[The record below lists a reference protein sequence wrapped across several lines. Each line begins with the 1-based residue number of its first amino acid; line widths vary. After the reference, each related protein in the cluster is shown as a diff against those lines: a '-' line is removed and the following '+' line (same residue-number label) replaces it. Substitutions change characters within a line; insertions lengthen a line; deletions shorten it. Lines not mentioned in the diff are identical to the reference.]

1 MISTM
6 EPKREIEVLDLSWRA
21 FSSGGGQ
28 LSEEGF
34 WRWPSVPYL
43 VVNAVFRCEPGY
55 YRDKA
60 LARSMD
66 YRQVTVTGS
75 PEEEEAAFVT
85 RFEEHVAATEKD
97 PDLSPL
103 EEWANWANSMPEPQR
118 VWTYDD
124 ALWDYLPKFDCFHF
138 RGWVS
143 DCPVTRAALQELR
156 LYQIDGNTGSVYR
169 STEEE
174 IVLKHLETIGSYW
187 D

>member
-1 MISTM
+1 MK
-6 EPKREIEVLDLSWRA
+6 PDREIEILDLSWRA

-28 LSEEGF
+28 LTEEGF
-34 WRWPSVPYL
+34 WGWPSVPFL

-60 LARSMD
+60 MARSKD
-66 YRQVTVTGS
+66 YRQVIVTGS
-75 PEEEEAAFVT
+75 PEEEEAAFAA
-85 RFEEHVAATEKD
+85 RFEEHMGAMDEN
-97 PDLSPL
+97 PELSSL
-103 EEWANWANSMPEPQR
+103 EEWVQWANKQPEPKR

-124 ALWDYLPKFDCFHF
+124 PLWYHIEKFDVFHF
-138 RGWVS
+138 REWVS

-169 STEEE
+169 TTEEE
-174 IVLKHLETIGSYW
+174 IVLKHLETISSYW